1 MWLDDKL
8 VLRAALSSV
17 VSKKILFFSFRNGR
31 VRETLQVSP
40 GKRRLKVEVR
50 GKDRTDRAEVV
61 AEFRS
66 GARRRLDVRDGARR
80 GRLAFVWR

>member
-1 MWLDDKL
+1 VWLDDKL

-31 VRETLQVSP
+31 VRETLQVAP
-40 GKRRLKVEVR
+40 GKRLLRVEVH
-50 GKDRTDRAEVV
+50 GKDRTDRAQVV

-66 GARRRLDVRDGARR
+66 GARRRLDVREGPSR